1 VRVEGAEYVMRASN
15 VEYHAPARFDELLE
29 CFVRISR
36 LGRSSLTYDCAAYR
50 LSDGEL
56 LVTASQTLVLV
67 DRETR
72 RPSPVPEGAREPIRQ
87 FEGADLVE

>member
-1 VRVEGAEYVMRASN
+1 MRASN

-87 FEGADLVE
+87 FEGADLAE

>member
-1 VRVEGAEYVMRASN
+1 MRASN

-56 LVTASQTLVLV
+56 LVTASQTLVLI